1 VRAPAAQWTAVE
13 LLHPIPSLLTTL
25 AAVGFAMIFGI
36 GIGDTRLRWIAAIML
51 LVQFSISAL
60 NEWADADLDRQ
71 AGRRR
76 PIPLGL
82 VSPSTALTVA
92 VLCAVGAFLLS
103 TLANFGTV
111 ALLLVGIGLACGWVY
126 DLRLKRT
133 PLSFLPFAVAFPLMP
148 FWIGLLAGR
157 PASSLGIL
165 FLGGSPLATAI
176 HLADAIPDR
185 DRDQAAGLKTLAVAL
200 GRGGGELVAVG
211 LLLIGTMVSIV
222 LILRRGAT
230 SVAALS
236 LIAVVATGLVVGIS
250 SRGHASSALLG
261 KWAVIAAAAVS
272 AVPLVLSASGR

>member
-1 VRAPAAQWTAVE
+1 MRAGAAPWTALE
-13 LLHPIPSLLTTL
+13 LLHPIPSTLTTVT
-25 AAVGFAMIFGI
+25 AVGFALIFGI
-36 GIGDTRLRWIAAIML
+36 GVGDSRLWWIAGIML

-82 VSPSTALTVA
+82 VSPSTALTLA
-92 VLCAVGAFLLS
+92 ALCAIGAFLLS
-103 TLANFGTV
+103 TLANLGTV
-111 ALLLVGIGLACGWVY
+111 ALLLVGIGLGCGWVY

-133 PLSFLPFAVAFPLMP
+133 TLSFLPFAVAFPLMP

-185 DRDQAAGLKTLAVAL
+185 VRDQAAGLKTLAVAL
-200 GRGGGELVAVG
+200 GRAGAEWVAVG

-222 LILRRGAT
+222 VILRRGAT

-236 LIAVVATGLVVGIS
+236 LIAVVASGLLVGIS
-250 SRGHASSALLG
+250 SRGHASSSLLG
-261 KWAVIAAAAVS
+261 KWAIIAAAAVS